1 MSEQNNEVRN
11 YALDVPEPIL
21 SITVPEGAELL
32 SVGELNDHPVL
43 FVFLNMDNDQTDH
56 YEITIVESNQT
67 FVLTDGASYFGSVGL
82 KHYFIRGI

>member
-32 SVGELNDHPVL
+32 SVGELNNHPVL
-43 FVFLNMDNDQTDH
+43 FVFLNMINSQIDH
-56 YEITIVESNQT
+56 YEITIVESNVEFT
-67 FVLTDGASYFGSVGL
+67 LTGGASYFGSVGS
-82 KHYFIRGI
+82 KHYFVREI